1 MEEYRA
7 LGMMELKSIARG
19 YEAADQLVKTAEVE
33 LVTAVTA
40 CPGKFI
46 IIIRGSIL
54 RGAFRAGPG
63 GAFLRRLCG
72 GHVPSGE
79 SGRSGV

>member
-19 YEAADQLVKTAEVE
+19 YEAADQLVKTADVE
-33 LVTAVTA
+33 FVTAVTT

-46 IIIRGSIL
+46 IIIRGEMCISDRMGDVGEEL
-54 RGAFRAGPG
+54 
-63 GAFLRRLCG
+63 FLRMQNR
-72 GHVPSGE
+72 
-79 SGRSGV
+79 